1 MITRSSRIAIM
12 FAAFA
17 AATAAAPLTAAF
29 ADATMNSS
37 ADVANGSGD
46 VTQQAMTDGAAGH
59 DTYFSAKRGPM
70 RPAEN
75 LDVDNAG
82 RSHGW

>member
-1 MITRSSRIAIM
+1 M

-37 ADVANGSGD
+37 ADVMNGSGD
-46 VTQQAMTDGAAGH
+46 VALQSMTDGAAGH
-59 DTYFSAKRGPM
+59 DTYYSAKRGPD

-75 LDVDNAG
+75 LDIDNA
-82 RSHGW
+82 SHNRGW

>member
-37 ADVANGSGD
+37 ADVMNGSGD
-46 VTQQAMTDGAAGH
+46 VAQMTDRAAGH
-59 DTYFSAKRGPM
+59 DSYYSAKRGPE

-75 LDVDNAG
+75 LDVDNT
-82 RSHGW
+82 SHNRGW